1 MSEYAPAVD
10 VATSAELRRLVE
22 QVQQTRQPVPLT
34 QGGEVVAVLQPVP
47 ASTSPPPTRPHPEVW
62 TNYDPARVLAGLR
75 ASAGALAGV
84 DRDTFLADLR
94 AQRGQASQGRPGH

>member
-22 QVQQTRQPVPLT
+22 QVRQTRQPVPLT
-34 QGGEVVAVLQPVP
+34 QGGEVVAVLQPAP
-47 ASTSPPPTRPHPEVW
+47 ATAPPEPARPHPEVW
-62 TNYDPARVLAGLR
+62 AAYDPAKVLAGLR

-84 DRDTFLADLR
+84 DRDTLLADLR
-94 AQRGQASQGRPGH
+94 AQRGQASQGRPGK